1 MEGLAEA
8 RESFHTDRSSVTLL
22 FVERILTAVTDS
34 AMSDRPIRW
43 GILGTGRIAHHFA
56 NGLKAV
62 PDAELV
68 AVGSRAQA
76 TADAFGDEFDVP
88 TRYGSYVELASDP
101 DLDAIYVSTP
111 HQDHREST
119 LLCLNAGRNV
129 LCEKPFAINA
139 GEARDMVQAARAN
152 NRFLMEAMWTR
163 FRPTMVKLREL
174 IAEGAIGE
182 PRFLSAN
189 IGWKSDFDP
198 LFRLYNPDLGGGAL
212 LDGGVYPVSF
222 ASMVLGA
229 PSAIASVASLG
240 ETGVDEQEAIALA
253 HPSGAVASIGVTIQA
268 SPISIG
274 LILGT
279 KGRIEVHHDW
289 HRPEGL
295 TYTPYGGEPQ
305 VFSYPQTEGN
315 GYQYEA
321 IEVGRCLREGLY
333 ESPVM
338 PLDETISIMETM
350 DALREQWGVRYPM
363 EQAV

>member
-1 MEGLAEA
+1 
-8 RESFHTDRSSVTLL
+8 
-22 FVERILTAVTDS
+22 VTDTS
-34 AMSDRPIRW
+34 PIADRNIRW
-43 GILGTGRIAHHFA
+43 GIIGTGRIAHHFA
-56 NGLKAV
+56 NGLKVV

-68 AVGSRAQA
+68 AIGSRAQV

-88 TRYGSYVELASDP
+88 RRYPTYLELAEDP
-101 DLDAIYVSTP
+101 EVDVVYVSTP

-119 LLCLNAGRNV
+119 LLCLEAGKPV

-139 GEARDMVQAARAN
+139 GEARDMVETARS
-152 NRFLMEAMWTR
+152 RGIFLMEAMWTR
-163 FRPTMVKLREL
+163 FRPTMFKLREL

-182 PRFLSAN
+182 PRFVSAN

-229 PSAIASVASLG
+229 PSLVTGVASLG

-253 HPSGAVASIGVTIQA
+253 HPSGAIASLGVTIQA
-268 SPISIG
+268 NPISIG

-279 KGRIEVHHDW
+279 EGRIEVHHDW
-289 HRPEGL
+289 HRPEAL
-295 TYTPYGGEPQ
+295 TVTPYNGEPER
-305 VFSYPQTEGN
+305 FEFPQSEGN

-321 IEVGRCLREGLY
+321 IEVGRCLREGVL

-338 PLDETISIMETM
+338 PLDESLTIMETM
-350 DALREQWGVRYPM
+350 DSLRKQWGVKYPM
-363 EQAV
+363 ESAISN

>member
-1 MEGLAEA
+1 M
-8 RESFHTDRSSVTLL
+8 TDTPT
-22 FVERILTAVTDS
+22 IA
-34 AMSDRPIRW
+34 DRNIRW
-43 GILGTGRIAHHFA
+43 GIIGTGRIAHHFA

-62 PDAELV
+62 PDADLV

-76 TADAFGDEFDVP
+76 TADAFGDEFGVPRRYASYMDLVEDPEVDV
-88 TRYGSYVELASDP
+88 V
-101 DLDAIYVSTP
+101 YVSTP

-119 LLCLNAGRNV
+119 LLCLNAGKAV

-139 GEARDMVQAARAN
+139 GEARDMVEMARS
-152 NRFLMEAMWTR
+152 RGIFLMEAMWTR
-163 FRPTMVKLREL
+163 FRPTMFKVREL
-174 IAEGAIGE
+174 IAAGAIGE
-182 PRFLSAN
+182 PRFVSAN

-229 PSAIASVASLG
+229 PSVVTGVATLG

-253 HPSGAVASIGVTIQA
+253 HPSGAIASLGVTIQA
-268 SPISIG
+268 NPISIG

-279 KGRIEVHHDW
+279 EGRIEIHHDW

-295 TYTPYGGEPQ
+295 TVTPYGGEPER
-305 VFSYPQTEGN
+305 FDFPQFEGN

-321 IEVGRCLREGLY
+321 IEVGRCLREGLL
-333 ESPVM
+333 ESPIM
-338 PLDETISIMETM
+338 TLDESLTIMETM
-350 DALREQWGVRYPM
+350 DSLRTQWGVRYPM
-363 EQAV
+363 EAAI